1 MARSYQNRK
10 LVQDVRT
17 VWDQSP
23 REKFSVDVEKAWERF
38 RYQNQYSSR
47 SSSSDSLPQE
57 DSGSHPT
64 SGHPKSGDV
73 SLGNRSGKSH
83 EESAHTTIFHAPA
96 TDFYSRRPGR
106 YWIRYVAIFILAAF
120 LCIYLDNFIYTASFI
135 DEYHD

>member
-1 MARSYQNRK
+1 MNRDHINWKLIQRYVTGRANAQERRELEDWMARSHQNRK

-23 REKFSVDVEKAWERF
+23 REQFSVDVEKAWERF

-47 SSSSDSLPQE
+47 PSSRDSLPQE
-57 DSGSHPT
+57 DSGSQPS

-83 EESAHTTIFHAPA
+83 EESAHTTIFPAPA
-96 TDFYSRRPGR
+96 TD
-106 YWIRYVAIFILAAF
+106 L
-120 LCIYLDNFIYTASFI
+120 L
-135 DEYHD
+135 